1 MAMTYSSLQNDIKVW
16 AENTGTDF
24 TAQLETF
31 IGNAFESLSRDI
43 DPIGFNE
50 NVTTTSIAGDRFV
63 NLPTAIEPML
73 FNYLTITVGSN
84 VSYLELKTLAFCQ
97 EYWPDISIQGQ
108 PKYFANFDDN
118 RVYLA
123 PTPDSNYTL
132 KLGYQGKINPLS
144 NTNTTNWYTENIPS
158 TLLYGCLAEA
168 NLFTKNMEAYT
179 IYKNLYKEQVAA
191 INNEARRRR
200 RTDYKFPGSPLGTN
214 TLTGGQ

>member
-24 TAQLETF
+24 TNQLDTF
-31 IGNAFESLSRDI
+31 IDNAFESLSRDI

-50 NVTTTSIAGDRFV
+50 NVTTTAVAGDRFV

-73 FNYLTITVGSN
+73 FNYLTVTVGSN
-84 VSYLELKTLAFCQ
+84 VSYLEMKPLAFVQ
-97 EYWPDISIQGQ
+97 EYWPDISLQGQ
-108 PKYFANFDDN
+108 PRYFANFDDD

-123 PTPDSNYTL
+123 PTPDQAYTL

-158 TLLYGCLAEA
+158 TLFYASLAEA
-168 NLFTKNMEAYT
+168 NLFTKNMEDYT

>member
-24 TAQLETF
+24 TAQIETF
-31 IGNAFESLSRDI
+31 IDNSFESLSRDI

-50 NVTTTSIAGDRFV
+50 NVTTTTIAGDRMV

-84 VSYLELKTLAFCQ
+84 VSYLEMKTLAFCQ

-108 PKYFANFDDN
+108 PKYFANFDDD

-123 PTPDSNYTL
+123 PTPDQAYTV

-158 TLLYGCLAEA
+158 TLTYACLAEA
-168 NLFTKNMEAYT
+168 NLFTKNMEDYT
-179 IYKNLYKEQVAA
+179 IYKNLYKEQVAT

>member
-1 MAMTYSSLQNDIKVW
+1 MAMTYSSLQNDIQVW
-16 AENTGTDF
+16 AENKGTDF

-97 EYWPDISIQGQ
+97 
-108 PKYFANFDDN
+108 
-118 RVYLA
+118 
-123 PTPDSNYTL
+123 
-132 KLGYQGKINPLS
+132 
-144 NTNTTNWYTENIPS
+144 
-158 TLLYGCLAEA
+158 
-168 NLFTKNMEAYT
+168 
-179 IYKNLYKEQVAA
+179 
-191 INNEARRRR
+191 
-200 RTDYKFPGSPLGTN
+200 
-214 TLTGGQ
+214 

>member
-24 TAQLETF
+24 TAQIETF
-31 IGNAFESLSRDI
+31 IDNSFESLSRDI

-50 NVTTTSIAGDRFV
+50 NVTTTTIAGDRMV

-84 VSYLELKTLAFCQ
+84 VSYLEMKTLAFCQ

-108 PKYFANFDDN
+108 PKYFANFDDD

-123 PTPDSNYTL
+123 PTPDQAYTV

-158 TLLYGCLAEA
+158 TLLYACLAEA
-168 NLFTKNMEAYT
+168 NLFTKNMEDYT

>member
-24 TAQLETF
+24 TAQIETF
-31 IGNAFESLSRDI
+31 IDNSFESLSRDI

-50 NVTTTSIAGDRFV
+50 NVTTTTIAGDRMV

-73 FNYLTITVGSN
+73 FNYLSITVGSN
-84 VSYLELKTLAFCQ
+84 VSYLEMKTLAYCQ

-108 PKYFANFDDN
+108 PKYFANFDDD

-158 TLLYGCLAEA
+158 TLFYSCLAEA
-168 NLFTKNMEAYT
+168 NLFTKNMEDYT
-179 IYKNLYKEQVAA
+179 IYKNLYKEQVAT